1 MTDPLKISVV
11 VPTHNRRDT
20 LVSRTL
26 PAMFDQDLPATDY
39 EIIVVVDGST
49 DGTTQALR
57 ELHSPCSL
65 QIIEQSNSGPSAARN
80 RGIQAAKGGLLLF
93 IDDDILCS
101 PSLLRQHVEAHTGP
115 EPAVVYGPISLAPE
129 TPPSILKYAIEAWYK
144 KYYDHLD
151 SQNGLQWPQDDYLIS
166 NSSMP
171 RATVI
176 ACGGFDENMPA
187 KEDYELGF
195 RLWKMGVQ
203 FKYLPQARASEF
215 YVKPNRYVLSNDGR
229 SFGKTEVLLSRKHPE
244 YRPYSALAV
253 LGKVTGW
260 RRLWQRF
267 YVELPVAPVDLLR
280 PAIWVCD
287 KLCRFPRMRKAGHYL
302 LGVGRGVVEFRSA
315 AEEVGS
321 LRALQRE
328 FGVRLPV
335 LLYSHVGPSRSGIA
349 PGSTVSPGRFERH
362 VSWFAQRGYT
372 GIRAADWVRW
382 RRDGTGLPD
391 QPVLFT
397 FDNGD
402 EDLAQYAL
410 PVLRHYGFGGIVFLF
425 NGQPSG
431 GAAWG
436 EDCSSS
442 GLNSMTPEQI
452 RNWSS
457 QGIEFGVQGRTHTD
471 SPTFSAEELVEE
483 VDGSRRELESCLG
496 SPVISFAYP
505 PGLQNQALYG
515 RVRRAYDLAF
525 IVDGENERLNHL
537 QTDLHL
543 MSRIVV
549 QSTDSVVALECRA
562 RWGSNPFLKVRD
574 RMGLHSRLERDRDY
588 VLSHDKR

>member
-1 MTDPLKISVV
+1 MADALKISVV
-11 VPTHNRRDT
+11 VPTHNRRDV

-26 PAMFDQDLPATDY
+26 PAIFDQDLPATEY
-39 EIIVVVDGST
+39 EVIVVVDGST
-49 DGTTQALR
+49 DGTAQALR

-65 QIIEQSNSGPSAARN
+65 RIIEQANSGPSAARN

-101 PSLLRQHVEAHTGP
+101 PSLLKMHVEAHGGL
-115 EPAVVYGPISLAPE
+115 EAAVVYGPISLAPE
-129 TPPSILKYAIEAWYK
+129 TPPSILKYAIEDWYK
-144 KYYDHLD
+144 KYYGHLD
-151 SQNGLQWPQDDYLIS
+151 AQNGVRWPQDDYLIS
-166 NSSMP
+166 NSSLP
-171 RATVI
+171 RATLI

-195 RLWKMGVQ
+195 RLWKMGLR

-215 YVKPNRYVLSNDGR
+215 YVKPSRYVLSNDGR

-267 YVELPVAPVDLLR
+267 YVELPVAPVGLLA

-328 FGVRLPV
+328 FGARLPV
-335 LLYSHVGPSRSGIA
+335 LLYSHVGPSRPGIEV
-349 PGSTVSPGRFERH
+349 GSTVSPERFGRH
-362 VSWFAQRGYT
+362 VSWLAQRGYT
-372 GIRAADWVRW
+372 GIHAADWVRW

-402 EDLAQYAL
+402 QDLTQYAL
-410 PVLRHYGFGGIVFLF
+410 PVLRHYGFGGIVFLVAS
-425 NGQPSG
+425 QLG
-431 GAAWG
+431 GVAAWRDG
-436 EDCSSS
+436 RGSG
-442 GLNSMTPEQI
+442 GLNSMTSEQL
-452 RNWSS
+452 RYWAS
-457 QGIEFGVQGRTHTD
+457 QGIEFGIQGRDHAD
-471 SPTFSAEELVEE
+471 SPTLSAEELEEE
-483 VDGSRRELESCLG
+483 VDRSKRELESCLG
-496 SPVISFAYP
+496 SSVTSFAYP
-505 PGLQNQALYG
+505 HGLQNRAVYD

-525 IVDGENERLNHL
+525 IVDCQNKGLNHL
-537 QTDLHL
+537 QTDPHL
-543 MSRIVV
+543 LSRIEV

-562 RWGSNPFLKVRD
+562 RWGYSPFHKLRVHN
-574 RMGLHSRLERDRDY
+574 GERA
-588 VLSHDKR
+588 